1 MNNMRMSNTARG
13 VVLALAGITFVQAGS
28 AQGFFGHLFGKKKA
42 GGTGSSFVSPQQ
54 PTSLPPG
61 TSAQQP
67 SAASPTPATQTP
79 SATSA
84 APAATTAPAAAPDQP
99 PVPGLQQPQDP
110 SQASSITVFSRE
122 VDLIFTVTDK
132 HGAFVTGLQ
141 QQNFGL
147 LDDGRPPERV
157 IRFVQQTNLPLRV
170 GIMLDTSSS
179 IRQRFIFEQNA
190 ATDFLLQVLHQ
201 ADRAFVEGFDV
212 QTDITQDFTNRID
225 LLDSGIRKLKPGG
238 GTALFDS
245 LYKTCRDQML
255 TLQQTNDV
263 RKAIV
268 LVSDGDD
275 DYSRATVNDA
285 VKMCQR
291 AETIVYTISTSTG
304 PSRDKGDDV
313 LQQIADATGGQ
324 AFFPT
329 RMEDVAQG
337 FHNIEVELRSQYSL
351 VYRPANFKQDGSFRT
366 IYLQSLDPRYSVRA
380 KKGYFAP
387 KAPAQ

>member
-1 MNNMRMSNTARG
+1 MERMSISRNARRSAVALCLVTVAQTA
-13 VVLALAGITFVQAGS
+13 TVQTAT
-28 AQGFFGHLFGKKKA
+28 AQGFFSRLLGRHTA
-42 GGTGSSFVSPQQ
+42 GTAVSP
-54 PTSLPPG
+54 
-61 TSAQQP
+61 A
-67 SAASPTPATQTP
+67 PAPQ
-79 SATSA
+79 A
-84 APAATTAPAAAPDQP
+84 APAQTPASQQPQTAAPAPAAPAPAQP
-99 PVPGLQQPQDP
+99 QPAPELQQRDGPP
-110 SQASSITVFSRE
+110 PQASSITVFSRE

-132 HGAFVTGLQ
+132 RGNFVTGLTQ
-141 QQNFGL
+141 DRFGL
-147 LDDGRPPERV
+147 LDDKRPPQNV

-179 IRQRFIFEQNA
+179 IRQRFQFEQQA
-190 ATDFLLQVLHQ
+190 AINFLLQVLHHE
-201 ADRAFVEGFDV
+201 DRAFVEGFDV

-225 LLDSGIRKLKPGG
+225 LLDTGITKLRPGG

-255 TLQQTNDV
+255 TLQQTTDV

-275 DYSRATVNDA
+275 DYSRATQNDA
-285 VKMCQR
+285 IKMCQR
-291 AETIVYTISTSTG
+291 AETIVYTISTDTS

-313 LQQIADATGGQ
+313 LQSIADATGGQ
-324 AFFPT
+324 AFFPI

-351 VYRPANFKQDGSFRT
+351 VYVPADFKQDGSFRT
-366 IYLQSLDPRYSVRA
+366 IYLQCLDPRYTVRA

-387 KAPAQ
+387 RPPGQ